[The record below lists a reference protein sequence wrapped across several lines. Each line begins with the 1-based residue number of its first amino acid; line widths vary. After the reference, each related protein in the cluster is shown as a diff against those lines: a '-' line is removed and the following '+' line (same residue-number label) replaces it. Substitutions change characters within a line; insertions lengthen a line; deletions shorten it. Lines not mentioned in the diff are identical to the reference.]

1 MKELYTNMDSS
12 RIGMYKSI
20 LDEAGIAC
28 YIQNENTAQLV
39 NMISPI
45 FQPTLC
51 ILDDERYDEAVA
63 LLKPLNFNE
72 AQDLADWNC
81 AKCGES
87 NPGSFEVCWN
97 CESEKVVFT
106 AS

>member
-12 RIGMYKSI
+12 RIGLYKSI
-20 LDEAGIAC
+20 LDEAGIAS

-51 ILDDERYDEAVA
+51 IVDDDRYDEAVA
-63 LLKPLNFNE
+63 LLKPLNYKE
-72 AQDLADWNC
+72 TSELPDWTCAQC
-81 AKCGES
+81 SES

-97 CESEKVVFT
+97 CENERQHAES
-106 AS
+106 

>member
-12 RIGMYKSI
+12 RIGLYKSI
-20 LDEAGIAC
+20 LDEAGIAS

-51 ILDDERYDEAVA
+51 IVDDDRYDEAVA
-63 LLKPLNFNE
+63 LLKPLNYNE
-72 AQDLADWNC
+72 TSELPDWTC
-81 AKCGES
+81 AKCSES
-87 NPGSFEVCWN
+87 NPGSFDVCWN
-97 CESEKVVFT
+97 CENEKTV
-106 AS
+106 AEN